1 MILLKSLKTE
11 VIKTTFFDPQY
22 RGILDRLKYGNEGV
36 KRGQARHNLTQMS
49 EDVIRQFIHEIN
61 RVLVPSGHLFLWVD
75 KFHLC
80 QSVLD
85 WFKGTSS

>member
-22 RGILDRLKYGNEGV
+22 RGILDKLKYDNEGV
-36 KRGQARHNLTQMS
+36 KRGQARHNLTQTS

-61 RVLVPSGHLFLWVD
+61 RVLVPSGHLFL
-75 KFHLC
+75 
-80 QSVLD
+80 
-85 WFKGTSS
+85 

>member
-1 MILLKSLKTE
+1 MTE
-11 VIKTTFFDPQY
+11 NKEREKRTSTTQLNSMREEIIF
-22 RGILDRLKYGNEGV
+22 
-36 KRGQARHNLTQMS
+36 
-49 EDVIRQFIHEIN
+49 QFIHEIN

>member
-1 MILLKSLKTE
+1 MTE
-11 VIKTTFFDPQY
+11 NKERELFIDP
-22 RGILDRLKYGNEGV
+22 N
-36 KRGQARHNLTQMS
+36 T
-49 EDVIRQFIHEIN
+49 
-61 RVLVPSGHLFLWVD
+61 VPSGHLFLWVD